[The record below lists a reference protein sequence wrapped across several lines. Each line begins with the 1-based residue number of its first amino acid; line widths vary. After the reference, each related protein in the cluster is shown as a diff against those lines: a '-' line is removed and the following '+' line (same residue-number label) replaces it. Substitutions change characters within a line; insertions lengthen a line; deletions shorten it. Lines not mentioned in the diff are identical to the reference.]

1 VPRPHRRRRGEK
13 LADRREKLV
22 ARALAAPA
30 DFGAEPAVLVVRG
43 VPVALLGT
51 GEAGD
56 ATRFDH
62 RADKAQV
69 RRGLAGHNSAGRV
82 ADVGAVEAE
91 ANAAHHLPNVVLSEI
106 VVGTT
111 RTAGGTIEAL
121 VDAAQHGVAIESSW
135 VWMQLEDLVKGH
147 VSPFLRAA
155 ADPRCP
161 LFKRCETLHVG
172 NVIGSADS
180 RPVQLT
186 EPACMHARLR
196 ATIP

>member
-1 VPRPHRRRRGEK
+1 STMRVPMPRSQESPFMGACSPFGGRTVSTSTTASAAHPARLSATARARPHRRHGGQK

-22 ARALAAPA
+22 ARALAAA
-30 DFGAEPAVLVVRG
+30 TDFGTEPAVLVVRG

-91 ANAAHHLPNVVLSEI
+91 ANAAHRLPNV
-106 VVGTT
+106 
-111 RTAGGTIEAL
+111 
-121 VDAAQHGVAIESSW
+121 
-135 VWMQLEDLVKGH
+135 
-147 VSPFLRAA
+147 
-155 ADPRCP
+155 
-161 LFKRCETLHVG
+161 
-172 NVIGSADS
+172 
-180 RPVQLT
+180 
-186 EPACMHARLR
+186 
-196 ATIP
+196 